1 MAGRNAQE
9 MISLLK
15 EEKWNL
21 ELVNSDLLRRLEQ
34 KEYDYINLKE
44 LFEDTKADSQDKENS
59 IEKAQKVIKKLNDE
73 WEKAM
78 GDLQIAQEKIEN
90 YQIDNKN
97 LNRELVDLQ
106 IQCQENEKLNKTQTR
121 LRSEIQKL

>member
-1 MAGRNAQE
+1 
-9 MISLLK
+9 
-15 EEKWNL
+15 
-21 ELVNSDLLRRLEQ
+21 
-34 KEYDYINLKE
+34 
-44 LFEDTKADSQDKENS
+44 
-59 IEKAQKVIKKLNDE
+59 
-73 WEKAM
+73 M